1 MSIIFPNDTFVP
13 AKQNPATMLIRLYG
27 RRIKMHPS
35 LILFQALIA
44 IGHTNSDFQMK
55 KYTFCRLFL

>member
-27 RRIKMHPS
+27 RRIKMHDP
-35 LILFQALIA
+35 
-44 IGHTNSDFQMK
+44 
-55 KYTFCRLFL
+55 

>member
-27 RRIKMHPS
+27 RSHQNARS

-44 IGHTNSDFQMK
+44 IGHTNKGFSNEK
-55 KYTFCRLFL
+55 IHFL